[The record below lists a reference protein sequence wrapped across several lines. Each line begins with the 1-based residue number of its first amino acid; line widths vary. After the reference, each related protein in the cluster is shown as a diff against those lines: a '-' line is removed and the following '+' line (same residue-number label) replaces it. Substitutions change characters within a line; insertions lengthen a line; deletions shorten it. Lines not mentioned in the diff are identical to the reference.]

1 MNSIKKAAMA
11 LALTT
16 IGYAA
21 QAQKVFTEG
30 VVNYDVSTNGQQSE
44 AKNFFRGDSSSYQMQ
59 QGPASINILSN
70 VKANYMVI
78 LVDVPVASIKKAA
91 VLTPADI
98 EQMKDQEPNF
108 TFTPTT
114 ETQTISGYS
123 CKKVQAKDS
132 KSGSNFDVWITND
145 ITVPTNNM
153 TKYFS
158 SLGGFPVKF
167 TTIQRGTPVQ
177 ITLKSIVQE
186 KVKPGTFGIPADFD
200 RITLDDLKAM
210 SGGRG

>member
-1 MNSIKKAAMA
+1 MPHKHKKN
-11 LALTT
+11 
-16 IGYAA
+16 Y
-21 QAQKVFTEG
+21 TEG
-30 VVNYDVSTNGQQSE
+30 VINYDVSTNGQQSE
-44 AKNFFRGDSSSYQMQ
+44 AKTFFRGDSSSYQMQ

-70 VKANYMVI
+70 VKGNYMVI

-98 EQMKDQEPNF
+98 EQLKDQEPNF

-114 ETQTISGYS
+114 ETQTISGFS
-123 CKKVQAKDS
+123 CKKVLAKDS
-132 KSGSNFDVWITND
+132 KSGSNSDVWVTND
-145 ITVPTNNM
+145 ITVPANNS
-153 TKYFS
+153 TKYFANA
-158 SLGGFPVKF
+158 GGYPIKF
-167 TTIQRGTPVQ
+167 TITQRGTPVQ

-200 RITLDDLKAM
+200 RITMDELKAM